1 MLKTL
6 QQYLE
11 RLYELEVGH
20 QVDDFVITDPK
31 LARLLDDGPDRR
43 DSPEKLL
50 VRQDDD
56 NLDLSLYLDRAVLDR
71 LQADDPDKSLHRGNL
86 GDFCLAL
93 EGVSHFVYLLWN
105 VACGRKVTL
114 MELELQAE
122 IDKYMVVSLLM
133 GRQRDGRIPVRLR
146 RWLFDDPQFDNALK
160 AQALDRYRDANRYAG
175 KYCSQLE
182 QRYLYRSRRHDNSLL
197 NDVRQFYR
205 LPLGDKIRR
214 IECPV

>member
-11 RLYELEVGH
+11 RLYELDVGH

-31 LARLLDDGPDRR
+31 LARLLDDGPERR

-56 NLDLSLYLDRAVLDR
+56 TLDLSLYLDREVLAR
-71 LQADDPDKSLHRGNL
+71 LQADDPGKSLHRGNL

-114 MELELQAE
+114 MEL
-122 IDKYMVVSLLM
+122 
-133 GRQRDGRIPVRLR
+133 
-146 RWLFDDPQFDNALK
+146 
-160 AQALDRYRDANRYAG
+160 
-175 KYCSQLE
+175 
-182 QRYLYRSRRHDNSLL
+182 
-197 NDVRQFYR
+197 
-205 LPLGDKIRR
+205 
-214 IECPV
+214 